1 MKKLGVLAGA
11 FNPLTRAHLA
21 LAEAAAQHV
30 DEVVCAVPQTYPH
43 KEFHGAALQDRL
55 EMLRLAGC
63 RAAVTQKGLFIDI
76 ARELRGAHTEIAFIC
91 GRDAAERIVGW
102 DYGEAGSIE
111 KMLEE
116 FALLVA
122 DREGAYQPPS
132 HLSHRVRRLHLPGD
146 LSDVS
151 STEIRRRI
159 AAGEPWEHLVPPS
172 IAHHVRR
179 IYQNDRSLG

>member
-1 MKKLGVLAGA
+1 VKKLGILAGA

-30 DEVVCAVPQTYPH
+30 DEVICAVPRAYPH
-43 KEFHGAALQDRL
+43 KEFHGAALEDRV

-63 RAAVTQKGLFIDI
+63 RVAVTEKGLFIEI
-76 ARELRGAHTEIAFIC
+76 ARELHETNTEIVFIC

-102 DYGEAGSIE
+102 DYGEQGAIE
-111 KMLEE
+111 RMLEE

-122 DREGAYQPPS
+122 DREGSYKPPP
-132 HLSHRVRRLHLPGD
+132 HLSHRVQRLHLPRD
-146 LSDVS
+146 YSEVS

-159 AAGEPWEHLVPPS
+159 EVGEPWEHLVPHS
-172 IAHHVRR
+172 IARHVRR
-179 IYQNDRSLG
+179 IYAA